1 MHQAERISVMRNIVA
16 AFVLGLATL
25 GASPVFAAGA
35 FDFLDPCIK
44 ARSEFVDQRQQMR
57 ARAADFEGSIPTLV
71 ASPEFRAAWMN
82 AKREK
87 ARPIFDAEFAP
98 TLRKLGVPDMDKA
111 FEAWFADVMSSL
123 PADELDGLIN
133 KSYRELAKEELA
145 AVRAKTEAEF
155 EEAKSEL
162 DGSCKKDVGSQVL
175 RVVLAPIGW
184 IGGNF
189 ESAKDEKNI
198 VTQVFK
204 AVTGISPKDIAKQG
218 ILGGDN
224 SELRKLLNAV
234 AGGEN
239 SAVRSGLRF
248 LDPSNEKGVLGG
260 HNSAPRVIGRQ
271 IDQIVNP
278 FRWKL

>member
-1 MHQAERISVMRNIVA
+1 MNKNIFA
-16 AFVLGLATL
+16 AFAFALAVLGV
-25 GASPVFAAGA
+25 SPALAAGA

-44 ARSEFVDQRQQMR
+44 ARSEFADQRQQMR
-57 ARAADFEGSIPTLV
+57 ARAAEFEGSMATIV
-71 ASPEFRAAWMN
+71 AGAEFRAAWMN

-98 TLRKLGVPDMDKA
+98 TLRKLGVTDMDKA
-111 FEAWFADVMSSL
+111 FEAWFTDLMNSL
-123 PADELDGLIN
+123 PTEELDGLIN

-145 AVRAKTEAEF
+145 ATRAKTEAEF
-155 EEAKSEL
+155 DVAKSEL

-175 RVVLAPIGW
+175 RVALAPIGW

-189 ESAKDEKNI
+189 ESAKNEKNI

-239 SAVRSGLRF
+239 SAIREGLRF
-248 LDPSNEKGVLGG
+248 LDPSNEKGILGG
-260 HNSAPRVIGRQ
+260 HMSAPRVLGRQ
-271 IDQIVNP
+271 IDQTLNP